1 MSIFLRKPPENVK
14 EWQRDCFLKSTK
26 LTFSDGDVKVAFI
39 EGELCKETLAGAGVY
54 DLEQMRWLK
63 DPVAVRIGKAV

>member
-1 MSIFLRKPPENVK
+1 MSIFLKKPSEK
-14 EWQRDCFLKSTK
+14 AEKWSRDRFLSSTK
-26 LTFSDGDVKVAFI
+26 LTFSDGDVKVDLI
-39 EGELCKETLAGAGVY
+39 EGELCKETLAEAGVY